1 MDLSVEEKAG
11 QVVRLESVMNFTGN
25 ESLQRQND
33 EA

>member
-1 MDLSVEEKAG
+1 MSQYDVMQS
-11 QVVRLESVMNFTGN
+11 QDDLESVMNFTGN